1 MRAVLALSII
11 STENGKLNIILF
23 LTLPGSRN
31 YQYQIEEYSEFD
43 ILIKMMSLDFSVYE
57 DDKKIRHLVALIIIA
72 NPLSLRFS
80 GQSRNL
86 KC

>member
-1 MRAVLALSII
+1 
-11 STENGKLNIILF
+11 
-23 LTLPGSRN
+23 
-31 YQYQIEEYSEFD
+31 
-43 ILIKMMSLDFSVYE
+43 MMSLDFSVYE